1 MEADRVFLAVDQGS
15 SGTMTALFNEKL
27 EMIDW
32 VDIPVKVQTPRYG
45 WVEHDPW
52 ELLESVK
59 SGAQQLLARHPE
71 YLEKLEGIGLANQGE
86 SFLLWNRETKEP
98 VTPVISWQDSRS
110 EQFCS
115 KLQED
120 GYDSWFHQ
128 KTGLHLS
135 SEWPALKVYEM
146 RREDPKL
153 DLLCQSGNV
162 IFGQL
167 DAWFIYA
174 LSGGKQLAS
183 DHGTACRTGFYHL
196 RQGNWDPELLK
207 FFHGEDLLWPRLLD
221 NVCHLEGMDLG
232 IGREIPWIAG
242 GLDQSVTLIGQRC
255 IRPHTAKITYGT
267 CCACW
272 MNLGREI
279 LLDDRLT
286 TSVAWK
292 LGEEWTYA
300 LAAEGGASGSIITW
314 LQDRF
319 SGGWPLEELSDIA
332 CKYDDQPSLVFVP
345 AFQGLSAPYWKEARG
360 TLFGITTGTRPE
372 HLLRAGLD
380 AITYTIKD
388 IIDCMPE
395 FERLVVDGGM
405 TANDY
410 LLKKQA
416 DVLGKSIRK
425 AEEKEGTLMGIAYLC
440 ALSTGI
446 LPGLHALDMTEGEEI
461 RPDRKDDGQGYKT
474 WKRSVQ
480 AVIDYY
486 NDKI

>member
-1 MEADRVFLAVDQGS
+1 
-15 SGTMTALFNEKL
+15 
-27 EMIDW
+27 
-32 VDIPVKVQTPRYG
+32 
-45 WVEHDPW
+45 
-52 ELLESVK
+52 
-59 SGAQQLLARHPE
+59 
-71 YLEKLEGIGLANQGE
+71 
-86 SFLLWNRETKEP
+86 
-98 VTPVISWQDSRS
+98 
-110 EQFCS
+110 
-115 KLQED
+115 
-120 GYDSWFHQ
+120 
-128 KTGLHLS
+128 
-135 SEWPALKVYEM
+135 
-146 RREDPKL
+146 
-153 DLLCQSGNV
+153 
-162 IFGQL
+162 
-167 DAWFIYA
+167 
-174 LSGGKQLAS
+174 
-183 DHGTACRTGFYHL
+183 
-196 RQGNWDPELLK
+196 
-207 FFHGEDLLWPRLLD
+207 
-221 NVCHLEGMDLG
+221 
-232 IGREIPWIAG
+232 
-242 GLDQSVTLIGQRC
+242 
-255 IRPHTAKITYGT
+255 
-267 CCACW
+267 